1 MRDKYFLLAA
11 EKWALHIWN
20 FVKVCSLFINS
31 RKWKSYLFWT
41 IPKKRM
47 IGSISRRRWMD
58 VVSRDDLDCWYV
70 TGPFG
75 TTLGSGLSQKESRKG
90 MEGTV
95 FKVKHTHCLRRPW
108 LSPSFF
114 VYTAFQELFKVQI
127 KSNTPPFSRD
137 EGCTKFQ
144 TKWNFWQRWGFSW
157 LASFSVARSIDH
169 YGAHRR
175 TTHNLGVYSEANV

>member
-1 MRDKYFLLAA
+1 MSSTHLKLC
-11 EKWALHIWN
+11 E
-20 FVKVCSLFINS
+20 SLFPLYKQS
-31 RKWKSYLFWT
+31 EMEELFWT
-41 IPKKRM
+41 IPEKRL

-75 TTLGSGLSQKESRKG
+75 TTLGSGLSQKESGKG
-90 MEGTV
+90 MERKV
-95 FKVKHTHCLRRPW
+95 FKVKHTNCLRRPW

-114 VYTAFQELFKVQI
+114 VYTAFQGRFKVQI
-127 KSNTPPFSRD
+127 KSRD

-144 TKWNFWQRWGFSW
+144 TKWNFWQCWGFRW
-157 LASFSVARSIDH
+157 LPSFSVARSTDH

-175 TTHNLGVYSEANV
+175 TTHNLGVYSEAHV

>member
-1 MRDKYFLLAA
+1 MSSTHLKLC
-11 EKWALHIWN
+11 E
-20 FVKVCSLFINS
+20 SLFPLYKQS
-31 RKWKSYLFWT
+31 EMEELFWT

-58 VVSRDDLDCWYV
+58 VESRDDLDCWYV

-75 TTLGSGLSQKESRKG
+75 TTLGSGLSQKESRKV
-90 MEGTV
+90 MVGTV
-95 FKVKHTHCLRRPW
+95 FKVKHTNCLRKPW

-137 EGCTKFQ
+137 GGC
-144 TKWNFWQRWGFSW
+144 TKWNFCQRWGFSW
-157 LASFSVARSIDH
+157 LASFSVARSADH

-175 TTHNLGVYSEANV
+175 TTYNLGVYSEAHV